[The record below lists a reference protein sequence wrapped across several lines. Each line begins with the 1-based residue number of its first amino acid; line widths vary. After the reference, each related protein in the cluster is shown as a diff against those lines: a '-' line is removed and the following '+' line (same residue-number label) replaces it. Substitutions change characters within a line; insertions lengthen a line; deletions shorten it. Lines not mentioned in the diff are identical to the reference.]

1 MKIIISPRAKKQ
13 LKSIGRAAQVI
24 LVKKIGEL
32 TIFQIKEEKR
42 SGYRNMYRVRVGNF
56 RIVYRK
62 TTNEIVVIQV
72 GHRREIYRLLRGL
85 LK

>member
-1 MKIIISPRAKKQ
+1 MKITISPRTKKQ
-13 LKSIGRAAQVI
+13 LKSIGRAAQII
-24 LVKKIGEL
+24 LVKKIVEL
-32 TIFQIKEEKR
+32 TIFQIKEEKL